1 MNQTATAPAPALG
14 EIFETTLPANKKDGK
29 GREIGFTVG
38 LRDNGVD
45 FYAWVQNARLVKGT
59 TISGEWADFGV
70 GQRSKKFT
78 SAKAASSWAYGAA
91 RDRIAK
97 LK

>member
-1 MNQTATAPAPALG
+1 MNQTATAPELG
-14 EIFETTLPANKKDGK
+14 EIFETTLPAGKKDSA

-59 TISGEWADFGV
+59 AINGEWKDFGV
-70 GQRSKKFT
+70 SQRSKKFT
-78 SAKAASSWAYGAA
+78 SQDAARRWAYSTA